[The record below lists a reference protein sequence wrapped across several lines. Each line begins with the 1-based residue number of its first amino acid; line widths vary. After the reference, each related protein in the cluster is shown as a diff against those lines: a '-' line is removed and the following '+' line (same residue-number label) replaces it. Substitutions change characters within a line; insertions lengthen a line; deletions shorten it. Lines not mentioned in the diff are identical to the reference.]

1 MQTRFTGSVSRPG
14 VLAALLAAG
23 SVFPAAAGSVSAS
36 VDTGVPGQSEEAAAA
51 AVQSQAQDPY
61 ERGQAFIR
69 DGNPEAALILWVAVQ
84 DSLWGAEAEDPRI
97 SVAFI
102 ETVVE
107 HGFDEY
113 REVATLIFE
122 RAFSG
127 RPAASEKARG
137 EILAEG
143 RRTLALTDSAS
154 ADVWLQAGEDDP
166 GLLARII
173 KRYWIERDPT
183 PTTPVNERLFEHWE
197 RIVHARRNYIY
208 NYSSPYRTDDRG
220 VFYVKY
226 GEPDRI
232 TAGTLAISSF
242 DQRRLGVSLGDMVA
256 VDLNPRYELWRYA
269 NLEPPDFTYFLFG
282 NVDQTGPFEYV
293 TGLSEIIGPSART
306 TRINGMRA
314 QYFLEYFYYIE
325 LARMG
330 GPYGNRLAELER
342 LWGEARQPPEGV
354 LEARSAQHA
363 MDDTWEAQRP
373 KPSAHSDFDDS
384 RKSALSAQVARTLA
398 GQDPRLLVLAV
409 SSPLWRPAVNRR
421 EMRGGISLAQFSAA
435 HTVIVRDGDLNELVR
450 AAMAELDVESNVSM
464 LEMRHASQFRH
475 MTVAA
480 EHVVEGQDLGDAED
494 VGVLPGHEHFAVAA
508 RLRRDAVQFELSDLI
523 VGIAP
528 ESVVGV
534 DSVPLPVLPA
544 TRFWRADPV
553 RVYLELYHP
562 TGVDDGEVANYEL
575 RVLLAPYR
583 GAATPEELVR
593 PEAGGRAAVEIEI
606 ESEAPTGRHYFDLD
620 LRNERP
626 GPLQLVVLVTDP
638 ATGLSRA
645 RAIPIAL
652 LPN

>member
-1 MQTRFTGSVSRPG
+1 MSAPRAVSALG
-14 VLAALLAAG
+14 AALCA
-23 SVFPAAAGSVSAS
+23 VFAAAGSAPAS
-36 VDTGVPGQSEEAAAA
+36 AAAGLGA
-51 AVQSQAQDPY
+51 PSARDAEAVQQSAPADAY
-61 ERGQAFIR
+61 ERGQAFLR

-84 DSLWGAEAEDPRI
+84 DSLWGAGAEDPRI
-97 SVAFI
+97 GVAFI

-122 RAFSG
+122 RSFSG
-127 RPAASEKARG
+127 RSMPSAEGRR

-143 RRTLALTDSAS
+143 RRTLVLTDSAS
-154 ADVWLQAGEDDP
+154 ADFWLEAGEEDP
-166 GLLARII
+166 GMLARTI
-173 KRYWIERDPT
+173 KRYWIEHDPT
-183 PTTPVNERLFEHWE
+183 PTTPVNERLLEHWE
-197 RIVHARRNYIY
+197 RIVHARRNYVY
-208 NYSSPYRTDDRG
+208 NYSSPFRTDDRG
-220 VFYVKY
+220 IFYVKY
-226 GEPDRI
+226 GTPDRVA
-232 TAGTLAISSF
+232 AGTLAISSF

-256 VDLNPRYELWRYA
+256 VDLNPRYEIWRYA
-269 NLEPPDFTYFLFG
+269 NIDRPNFTYFLFG

-293 TGLSEIIGPSART
+293 KGLSEIIGPSART

-314 QYFLEYFYYIE
+314 QYYLEYFYYIE
-325 LARMG
+325 LGRMG

-354 LEARSAQHA
+354 LEARSVQHA
-363 MDDTWEAQRP
+363 QDDTWEAQRP
-373 KPSAHSDFDDS
+373 KPPGHSDFDDS

-421 EMRGGISLAQFSAA
+421 EMRDGISLAQFSAV
-435 HTVIVRDGDLNELVR
+435 HTVIARDPDLNELVR
-450 AAMAELDVESNVSM
+450 AAMVELDIEGNVSM
-464 LEMRHASQFRH
+464 LEMRHAPQFGH

-480 EHVVEGQDLGDAED
+480 EHMVQGQSLEDAED
-494 VGVLPGHEHFAVAA
+494 VGVLPGHAHFAVAPP
-508 RLRRDAVQFELSDLI
+508 LRRDAVRFEVSDLV
-523 VGIAP
+523 VGLAP
-528 ESVVGV
+528 ESVADL

-553 RVYLELYHP
+553 RVYLEIYHP
-562 TGVDDGEVANYEL
+562 TGAADGEVTDYDL
-575 RVLLAPYR
+575 RILLVPYT
-583 GAATPEELVR
+583 GAATAEQLVL
-593 PEAGGRAAVEIEI
+593 PQAGGRAAVEIEI

-638 ATGLSRA
+638 ATGVSRA